1 MSYSRYQRIAVPRS
15 ALVFAW
21 TTGIRGY
28 NAASFQVAAI
38 SAALCRSD
46 GINRA
51 VLRALLALLS
61 DSFSAAA
68 AAIDARQRKMAAH
81 QLDDSARPPEPE
93 FVLRGPLARRTAL
106 RFLDEHRLVSG
117 DVGGHCLLWNLATR
131 RPVQNWAAAPLG
143 VLELHAHAGGL
154 LTQTR
159 DGRIRLW
166 DLENLAEPTT
176 TLATNSFFFARCATV
191 GHGEDYAAP
200 PIIKSTETTR
210 PTKKAESGIG
220 AQLASDDDEEEETPP
235 PVKRWCDQPGHARH
249 LVLAPTE
256 PPEATLLWDTRQSQ
270 PALKLAPDAGDRTLV
285 RKGDASVLGNA
296 MAMRLWLP
304 QSQPSSKPPLALV
317 GHENGRI
324 LAWDL
329 AMPVPQICAK
339 TPQNSFSSP
348 NVALDVNRG
357 RHAALRGRR
366 RSKSEGVSRR
376 ARVAEAPRGARG
388 DLCCCERTR
397 PAPGRRP
404 ACVEGGRQ
412 GGSTGAGWDYRVRL
426 FSAKSLRRFAV
437 LRYHDASVNA
447 LDWSSDML
455 ATGSKDTKVA
465 SGGCR
470 FDFCVVWVFV
480 RVRG

>member
-1 MSYSRYQRIAVPRS
+1 
-15 ALVFAW
+15 
-21 TTGIRGY
+21 
-28 NAASFQVAAI
+28 
-38 SAALCRSD
+38 
-46 GINRA
+46 
-51 VLRALLALLS
+51 
-61 DSFSAAA
+61 
-68 AAIDARQRKMAAH
+68 MAAH
-81 QLDDSARPPEPE
+81 QLTTARASPEPE
-93 FVLRGPLARRTAL
+93 FVLRGHSHAVTAL
-106 RFLDEHRLVSG
+106 RFLDEQRLVSG

-191 GHGEDYAAP
+191 GHSEDYAAP
-200 PIIKSTETTR
+200 PIISTSQPR
-210 PTKKAESGIG
+210 PPRTKAESGIG
-220 AQLASDDDEEEETPP
+220 AQLASDDDDEEETPP
-235 PVKRWCDQPGHARH
+235 PAKRWCDHEGHARH

-317 GHENGRI
+317 GHENGRV

-339 TPQNSFSSP
+339 TPQNAFKSP
-348 NVALDVNRG
+348 NVALDVNDDGTLLFAGGVEAKAQAFRVEPG
-357 RHAALRGRR
+357 VLKPHGALEVTCAAINELDQHPGVGQLALRGDGKVIA
-366 RSKSEGVSRR
+366 S
-376 ARVAEAPRGARG
+376 
-388 DLCCCERTR
+388 
-397 PAPGRRP
+397 
-404 ACVEGGRQ
+404 
-412 GGSTGAGWDYRVRL
+412 AGWDYRVRL
-426 FSAKSLRRFAV
+426 FATKSLRRLAV

-447 LDWSSDML
+447 LDWSGDRL

-465 SGGCR
+465 
-470 FDFCVVWVFV
+470 VWRLSF
-480 RVRG
+480 

>member
-1 MSYSRYQRIAVPRS
+1 
-15 ALVFAW
+15 
-21 TTGIRGY
+21 
-28 NAASFQVAAI
+28 
-38 SAALCRSD
+38 
-46 GINRA
+46 
-51 VLRALLALLS
+51 
-61 DSFSAAA
+61 
-68 AAIDARQRKMAAH
+68 MAAH
-81 QLDDSARPPEPE
+81 QLTTARAPPEPE
-93 FVLRGPLARRTAL
+93 FVLRGHSHAVTAL
-106 RFLDEHRLVSG
+106 RFLDEQRLVSG

-191 GHGEDYAAP
+191 GHSEDYAAP
-200 PIIKSTETTR
+200 PIISKPTETTR
-210 PTKKAESGIG
+210 PAKKAESGIG
-220 AQLASDDDEEEETPP
+220 AQLASDDEEEEETPP
-235 PVKRWCDQPGHARH
+235 PVKRWCDHVGHARH

-270 PALKLAPDAGDRTLV
+270 PALRLAPDAGDRTLV

-317 GHENGRI
+317 GHENGRV

-339 TPQNSFSSP
+339 TPQNAFASP
-348 NVALDVNRG
+348 NVALDVNEEGTLLFAGGVEATAKAFRVEPG
-357 RHAALRGRR
+357 LLKPHGSLEVTCASINELDQHPGVGQLALRGDGKVIA
-366 RSKSEGVSRR
+366 S
-376 ARVAEAPRGARG
+376 
-388 DLCCCERTR
+388 
-397 PAPGRRP
+397 
-404 ACVEGGRQ
+404 
-412 GGSTGAGWDYRVRL
+412 AGWDYRVRL
-426 FSAKSLRRFAV
+426 FATKSLRRLAV

-447 LDWSSDML
+447 LDWSSDLL

-465 SGGCR
+465 
-470 FDFCVVWVFV
+470 VWRLAF
-480 RVRG
+480 

>member
-1 MSYSRYQRIAVPRS
+1 
-15 ALVFAW
+15 
-21 TTGIRGY
+21 
-28 NAASFQVAAI
+28 
-38 SAALCRSD
+38 
-46 GINRA
+46 
-51 VLRALLALLS
+51 
-61 DSFSAAA
+61 
-68 AAIDARQRKMAAH
+68 MAAQ
-81 QLDDSARPPEPE
+81 QLATRTARAPPEPE
-93 FVLRGPLARRTAL
+93 FVLRGHSHAVTAL
-106 RFLDEHRLVSG
+106 RFLDEQRLVSG

-191 GHGEDYAAP
+191 GHSEDYAAP
-200 PIIKSTETTR
+200 PLPSIPKETTR
-210 PTKKAESGIG
+210 PAKKAESGIG
-220 AQLASDDDEEEETPP
+220 AQLASDDDEEEEVSMPP
-235 PVKRWCDQPGHARH
+235 AKRWCDHVGHARH

-304 QSQPSSKPPLALV
+304 RAQPSSKPPLALV

-339 TPQNSFSSP
+339 TPRDSFSSP
-348 NVALDVNRG
+348 NVALDVNEEGTLLFAGGVEATAKAFRVEPG
-357 RHAALRGRR
+357 LLKPHGSLEVTCASINELDQHPGVGQLALRGDGKVIA
-366 RSKSEGVSRR
+366 S
-376 ARVAEAPRGARG
+376 
-388 DLCCCERTR
+388 
-397 PAPGRRP
+397 
-404 ACVEGGRQ
+404 
-412 GGSTGAGWDYRVRL
+412 AGWDYRVRL
-426 FSAKSLRRFAV
+426 FATKSLRRLAV

-447 LDWSSDML
+447 LDWSSDLL

-465 SGGCR
+465 
-470 FDFCVVWVFV
+470 VWRLAF
-480 RVRG
+480 

>member
-1 MSYSRYQRIAVPRS
+1 
-15 ALVFAW
+15 
-21 TTGIRGY
+21 
-28 NAASFQVAAI
+28 
-38 SAALCRSD
+38 
-46 GINRA
+46 
-51 VLRALLALLS
+51 
-61 DSFSAAA
+61 
-68 AAIDARQRKMAAH
+68 MAAH
-81 QLDDSARPPEPE
+81 QLTTARAPPEPE
-93 FVLRGPLARRTAL
+93 FVLRGHSHAVTAL
-106 RFLDEHRLVSG
+106 RFLDEQRLASG

-131 RPVQNWAAAPLG
+131 RPIQNWAAAPLG

-159 DGRIRLW
+159 DGRIRRW

-200 PIIKSTETTR
+200 PIISKPTETPR
-210 PTKKAESGIG
+210 PARAASGIG
-220 AQLASDDDEEEETPP
+220 AQLASDDDDEEEETPP

-329 AMPVPQICAK
+329 AMPIPQICAK
-339 TPQNSFSSP
+339 TPRDSFSSP
-348 NVALDVNRG
+348 NVALDVNEEGTLLFAGGVEATAKAFRVEPG
-357 RHAALRGRR
+357 LLKPHGSLDVTCGAVNELDQHPGVGQLALRGDGKVIA
-366 RSKSEGVSRR
+366 S
-376 ARVAEAPRGARG
+376 
-388 DLCCCERTR
+388 
-397 PAPGRRP
+397 
-404 ACVEGGRQ
+404 
-412 GGSTGAGWDYRVRL
+412 AGWDYRVRL
-426 FSAKSLRRFAV
+426 FATKSLRRLAV

-447 LDWSSDML
+447 LDWSSDLL

-465 SGGCR
+465 
-470 FDFCVVWVFV
+470 VWRLAF
-480 RVRG
+480 

>member
-1 MSYSRYQRIAVPRS
+1 
-15 ALVFAW
+15 
-21 TTGIRGY
+21 
-28 NAASFQVAAI
+28 
-38 SAALCRSD
+38 
-46 GINRA
+46 
-51 VLRALLALLS
+51 
-61 DSFSAAA
+61 
-68 AAIDARQRKMAAH
+68 MAAH
-81 QLDDSARPPEPE
+81 QLATTATPRAPPEPE
-93 FVLRGPLARRTAL
+93 FVLRGHSHAVTAL
-106 RFLDEHRLVSG
+106 RFLDEQRLVSG

-191 GHGEDYAAP
+191 GHSEDYAAP
-200 PIIKSTETTR
+200 PIISTSQPRR
-210 PTKKAESGIG
+210 PSTKAESGIG
-220 AQLASDDDEEEETPP
+220 AQLASDDEEEEETPP
-235 PVKRWCDQPGHARH
+235 PAKRWCDHVGHARH

-317 GHENGRI
+317 GHENGRV

-339 TPQNSFSSP
+339 TPRDSFSSP
-348 NVALDVNRG
+348 NVALDVNEEGTLLFAGGVEATAKAFRVEPG
-357 RHAALRGRR
+357 LLKPHGSLEVTCASINELDQHPGVGQLALRGDGKVIA
-366 RSKSEGVSRR
+366 S
-376 ARVAEAPRGARG
+376 
-388 DLCCCERTR
+388 
-397 PAPGRRP
+397 
-404 ACVEGGRQ
+404 
-412 GGSTGAGWDYRVRL
+412 AGWDYRVRL
-426 FSAKSLRRFAV
+426 FATKSLRRLAV

-447 LDWSSDML
+447 LDWSSDLL

-465 SGGCR
+465 
-470 FDFCVVWVFV
+470 VWRLAF
-480 RVRG
+480 

>member
-1 MSYSRYQRIAVPRS
+1 
-15 ALVFAW
+15 
-21 TTGIRGY
+21 
-28 NAASFQVAAI
+28 
-38 SAALCRSD
+38 
-46 GINRA
+46 
-51 VLRALLALLS
+51 
-61 DSFSAAA
+61 
-68 AAIDARQRKMAAH
+68 MAAH
-81 QLDDSARPPEPE
+81 QLATTATPRAPPEPE
-93 FVLRGPLARRTAL
+93 FVLRGHSHAVTAL
-106 RFLDEHRLVSG
+106 RFLDEQRLVSG

-200 PIIKSTETTR
+200 PIISTSQPR
-210 PTKKAESGIG
+210 PPRTKAESGIG
-220 AQLASDDDEEEETPP
+220 AQLASEDEEEEGTPP
-235 PVKRWCDQPGHARH
+235 PAKRWCDPPGHARH

-339 TPQNSFSSP
+339 TPQNAFKSP
-348 NVALDVNRG
+348 NVALDVNDDGTLLFAGGVEATAKAFRVEPG
-357 RHAALRGRR
+357 LLKPHGSLEVTCASINELDQHPGVGQLALRGDGKVIA
-366 RSKSEGVSRR
+366 S
-376 ARVAEAPRGARG
+376 
-388 DLCCCERTR
+388 
-397 PAPGRRP
+397 
-404 ACVEGGRQ
+404 
-412 GGSTGAGWDYRVRL
+412 AGWDYRVRL
-426 FSAKSLRRFAV
+426 FSAKSLKRLAV

-447 LDWSSDML
+447 LDWSNDLL

-465 SGGCR
+465 
-470 FDFCVVWVFV
+470 VWRLSF
-480 RVRG
+480 

>member
-1 MSYSRYQRIAVPRS
+1 
-15 ALVFAW
+15 
-21 TTGIRGY
+21 
-28 NAASFQVAAI
+28 
-38 SAALCRSD
+38 
-46 GINRA
+46 
-51 VLRALLALLS
+51 
-61 DSFSAAA
+61 
-68 AAIDARQRKMAAH
+68 MAAH
-81 QLDDSARPPEPE
+81 QLATTATARAPPEPE
-93 FVLRGPLARRTAL
+93 FVLRGHSHAVTAL
-106 RFLDEHRLVSG
+106 RFLDEQRLVSG

-200 PIIKSTETTR
+200 PIISTSQPR
-210 PTKKAESGIG
+210 PPRTKAESGIG
-220 AQLASDDDEEEETPP
+220 AQLASDDDEEEVSMPP
-235 PVKRWCDQPGHARH
+235 AKRWCDPPGHARH

-304 QSQPSSKPPLALV
+304 QAQPSSKPPLALV

-348 NVALDVNRG
+348 NVALDVNEEGTLLFAGGVEAKAKAFRVEPG
-357 RHAALRGRR
+357 VLKPHGTLEVTCGAVNELDQHPGVGQLALRGDGKVIA
-366 RSKSEGVSRR
+366 S
-376 ARVAEAPRGARG
+376 
-388 DLCCCERTR
+388 
-397 PAPGRRP
+397 
-404 ACVEGGRQ
+404 
-412 GGSTGAGWDYRVRL
+412 AGWDYRVRL
-426 FSAKSLRRFAV
+426 FATKSLRRLAV

-447 LDWSSDML
+447 LDWSSDLL

-465 SGGCR
+465 
-470 FDFCVVWVFV
+470 VWRLSF
-480 RVRG
+480 

>member
-1 MSYSRYQRIAVPRS
+1 
-15 ALVFAW
+15 
-21 TTGIRGY
+21 
-28 NAASFQVAAI
+28 
-38 SAALCRSD
+38 
-46 GINRA
+46 
-51 VLRALLALLS
+51 
-61 DSFSAAA
+61 
-68 AAIDARQRKMAAH
+68 MAAQ
-81 QLDDSARPPEPE
+81 QLATRTARAPPEPE
-93 FVLRGPLARRTAL
+93 FVLRGHSHAVTAL
-106 RFLDEHRLVSG
+106 RFLDEQRLVSG

-191 GHGEDYAAP
+191 GHSEDYAAP
-200 PIIKSTETTR
+200 PIISTSQPR
-210 PTKKAESGIG
+210 PPRTKAESGIG
-220 AQLASDDDEEEETPP
+220 AQLASDDDEEEEAPTI
-235 PVKRWCDQPGHARH
+235 PVKRWCEQPGHARH

-270 PALKLAPDAGDRTLV
+270 PAVKLAPDAGDRTLV

-304 QSQPSSKPPLALV
+304 RAQPSSKPPLALV
-317 GHENGRI
+317 GHENGRV

-339 TPQNSFSSP
+339 TPRDSFSSP
-348 NVALDVNRG
+348 NVALDVNEEGTLLFAGGVEATAKAFRVEPG
-357 RHAALRGRR
+357 LLKPHGSLEVTCASINELDQHPGVGQLALRGDGKVIA
-366 RSKSEGVSRR
+366 S
-376 ARVAEAPRGARG
+376 
-388 DLCCCERTR
+388 
-397 PAPGRRP
+397 
-404 ACVEGGRQ
+404 
-412 GGSTGAGWDYRVRL
+412 AGWDYRVRL
-426 FSAKSLRRFAV
+426 FATKSLRRLAV

-447 LDWSSDML
+447 LDWSSNLL

-465 SGGCR
+465 
-470 FDFCVVWVFV
+470 VWRLAF
-480 RVRG
+480 